1 MILNGSLFISY
12 RVTFY
17 LLKRERERERIIIY
31 IDICYNSERENLKN
45 KESLFL
51 FTFSTES
58 TLARLLNRYSFR
70 NMSRAG
76 LGMINQE
83 VF

>member
-31 IDICYNSERENLKN
+31 IDISYNSERENLKN
-45 KESLFL
+45 IESLFL
-51 FTFSTES
+51 FTFSTKS
-58 TLARLLNRYSFR
+58 TLARLLNSYKLHKHEQSG
-70 NMSRAG
+70 SRG
-76 LGMINQE
+76 D
-83 VF
+83 